1 MSKLQEN
8 EKCGSY
14 VVQTFIKKGMYD
26 ETYFVTDPQGTRH
39 FLKLFLSDEVPSVA
53 QDSHGQ
59 ILEIV
64 YAERLNHPNVIK
76 LEEKGLVFIDGVANP
91 FMVTSFIAGE
101 LLESHLFSGH
111 RFDVDTTLAFS
122 MCMLG
127 ALSHLHG
134 QQLMHCDITPRNII
148 YSEADGTPN
157 ATLIDLGHLSRHP
170 LDQITFLT
178 ADLEP
183 WYRAPETFR
192 GQFGPESDI
201 FSLAAVIYTMLYGQ
215 APWKDD
221 TLSDTDNEAT
231 IRSKVH
237 MARKK
242 PLTFDGRDDVPQWLK
257 AALTEALQLK
267 PDYRLKSAD
276 LFMQLLVKKGKHS
289 DEEGNK
295 KESPGVKNTTGDHP
309 DKKEDKERRDR
320 GQVSTSAE
328 FIKPQGNG
336 FADVAG
342 MDDLKLRLQ
351 QRVLFVLKNKE
362 KAQVYKLTPPNGM
375 LLYGPPGCGKT
386 YFAQKFAEESGF
398 NCCFVKGSDLGSTFI
413 HGSQTMIAD
422 LFDKAL
428 QNAPAVVCIDEIDAL
443 LPVRGTRGLEY
454 TSGEVNE
461 FLSQMNECGKRGIF
475 VVGTTNRPSL
485 IDPAA
490 LRKGRLD
497 IVEYVPAPDLPTRKL
512 MFDLYLKD
520 RPCSEIDTYELATST
535 ERYVASDI
543 AYIVNDAALIAAL
556 RDEPI
561 SQETLKKCI
570 KNTQPSLNEKLME
583 EYKKINKDFENGR
596 SHRTSVGF
604 QAILDQDLQ
613 P

>member
-1 MSKLQEN
+1 MSKLNEN
-8 EKCGSY
+8 QQCGSY
-14 VVQTFIKKGMYD
+14 IVQTFIKKGMYD
-26 ETYFVTDPQGTRH
+26 ETYFVADSQGTRH
-39 FLKLFLSDEVPSVA
+39 FLKLFLADEVPSVA
-53 QDSHGQ
+53 KDSKGR

-64 YAERLNHPNVIK
+64 YAESLAHPNVIK
-76 LEEKGLVFIDGVANP
+76 LEEKGIVYIDGVANE
-91 FMVTSFIAGE
+91 FMVTSFVAGE

-122 MCMLG
+122 MCVLG

-134 QQLMHCDITPRNII
+134 QHLMHCDITPRNII
-148 YSEADGTPN
+148 YSESDGKPM

-170 LDQITFLT
+170 LDQVTFLT

-201 FSLAAVIYTMLYGQ
+201 FSFAAVIYTMLYGQ
-215 APWKDD
+215 APWKTDI
-221 TLSDTDNEAT
+221 LSDSDDEST

-237 MARKK
+237 MARKAT
-242 PLTFDGRDDVPQWLK
+242 LSFDGRDDVPLWLK
-257 AALTEALQLK
+257 TVLTQALQLK
-267 PDYRLKSAD
+267 PDSRLNSAD
-276 LFMQLLVKKGKHS
+276 RFMQLLAMKG
-289 DEEGNK
+289 EQTEGK
-295 KESPGVKNTTGDHP
+295 RSQSEAAGTKEATGDRP
-309 DKKEDKERRDR
+309 TNKEDKERRER
-320 GQVSTSAE
+320 GQISTAAE
-328 FIKPQGNG
+328 FIKPKGNG

-362 KAQVYKLTPPNGM
+362 KAQAYKLTPPNGM

-398 NCCFVKGSDLGSTFI
+398 NCCFVKGSDLGSTYI

-422 LFDKAL
+422 LFNKAVD
-428 QNAPAVVCIDEIDAL
+428 NAPAVICIDEIDAL

-475 VVGTTNRPSL
+475 VIGTTNRPSL

-497 IVEYVPAPDLPTRKL
+497 IVEYVPAPDLTTRKL

-520 RPCSEIDTYELATST
+520 RPCSEIDTRELANST
-535 ERYVASDI
+535 EHYVASDI
-543 AYIVNDAALIAAL
+543 AYIVNDAALISAL

-561 SQETLKKCI
+561 SQETLLKCI
-570 KNTQPSLNEKLME
+570 KSTAPSLNEKLME
-583 EYKKINKDFENGR
+583 EYKKINKDFESGKSSR
-596 SHRTSVGF
+596 GSVGF
-604 QAILDQDLQ
+604 QAILDQEQ
-613 P
+613 KP